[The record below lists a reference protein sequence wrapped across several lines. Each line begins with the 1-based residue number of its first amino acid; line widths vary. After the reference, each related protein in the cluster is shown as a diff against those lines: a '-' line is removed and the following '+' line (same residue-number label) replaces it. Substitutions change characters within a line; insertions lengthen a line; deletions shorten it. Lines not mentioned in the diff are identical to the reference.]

1 MSEKE
6 NSVELNIH
14 RVYTKDLTYVF
25 DQKNLPVH
33 GSADENARATDV
45 GFAVDVQVQDLQQDD
60 LVDINVFLNLII
72 GPHDKPIVKF
82 EVIQGAVYV
91 CRGLP
96 DEVKAQALY
105 FDAAATLWPYIS
117 STLDKFLVRSGLPP
131 LFLSTQNFRSIFQQ
145 TLAQRQATQ
154 AQASEAQA

>member
-1 MSEKE
+1 MSEQQT
-6 NSVELNIH
+6 VELNIH

-25 DQKNLPVH
+25 NQENLI
-33 GSADENARATDV
+33 GSSTEAVRSTDV

-72 GPHDKPIVKF
+72 GPHDNPIVKF
-82 EVIQGAVYV
+82 EIIQGAVYV

-96 DEVKAQALY
+96 DDVKAQALY

-117 STLDKFLVRSGLPP
+117 STLDKFLVRSSLPP

-145 TLAQRQATQ
+145 TLAQRQAQEVAQ
-154 AQASEAQA
+154 AQ